1 MPPSDWLRRDHQ
13 SRDATRFAWSAQVR
27 KECGGEQRQPALHRE
42 AGLEHSE
49 ERDWLGGLLPLAKL
63 GRKNTCKKLIEMVGC
78 RCRLI
83 QLSLSMCGKLKWTE
97 LLGKS
102 KIRDPAS
109 VSMFFGF
116 LFFLLS
122 I

>member
-1 MPPSDWLRRDHQ
+1 MPPSDWLCRDHQ
-13 SRDATRFAWSAQVR
+13 SRAATRFAWSAQVR

-49 ERDWLGGLLPLAKL
+49 GRDWLGGQLPLAKL
-63 GRKNTCKKLIEMVGC
+63 GRKNTCKKLKEMVGC
-78 RCRLI
+78 MCRLVRLR
-83 QLSLSMCGKLKWTE
+83 LSLCRKLKRTE

-102 KIRDPAS
+102 EIRDPAS
-109 VSMFFGF
+109 VPLFFGF